1 MADTAT
7 LSGSM
12 ARAAGAGATYRRILG
27 INLGLNV
34 VIVLL
39 ALLFPT
45 WFANLVGA
53 AGAPAPWL
61 PAWALALLFLTLL
74 YLPGMMRPATI
85 RLPNLIGLAER
96 LVMGIAFLI
105 LGLPLL
111 ALYALA
117 FCAALGWTYYRL
129 FVAELA
135 TRP

>member
-12 ARAAGAGATYRRILG
+12 ARAAGAGAAYRRILG

-34 VIVLL
+34 VIGLL
-39 ALLFPT
+39 TLLFPT
-45 WFANLVGA
+45 WFADVIGA
-53 AGAPAPWL
+53 RGAVAPWL
-61 PAWALALLFLTLL
+61 PAWGLALLFLTLL
-74 YLPGMMRPATI
+74 YVPGWMRPATI
-85 RLPNLIGLAER
+85 RMPNLIGLAER

-105 LGLPLL
+105 LGVPLL
-111 ALYALA
+111 GLYALA
-117 FCAALGWTYYRL
+117 FCAALTWGYYRL

>member
-12 ARAAGAGATYRRILG
+12 ARAAGAAATYRRILG
-27 INLGLNV
+27 INLGLNA
-34 VIVLL
+34 VIGLL

-45 WFANLVGA
+45 WFAGLVGA
-53 AGAPAPWL
+53 GAPPAPWL
-61 PAWALALLFLTLL
+61 PAWGLALLFLTLL
-74 YLPGMMRPATI
+74 YVPGWMRPATI

-96 LVMGIAFLI
+96 LAMGIAFLI
-105 LGLPLL
+105 LGVPLL
-111 ALYALA
+111 GLYALV
-117 FCAALGWTYYRL
+117 FCAALTWGYYRL

>member
-1 MADTAT
+1 MSDTAT

-27 INLGLNV
+27 INLGLNL
-34 VIVLL
+34 VIGLL

-53 AGAPAPWL
+53 SGATAPWL
-61 PAWALALLFLTLL
+61 SAWALALLFLTLL
-74 YLPGMMRPATI
+74 YLPGLMRPATI
-85 RLPNLIGLAER
+85 RMPNLIGLAER
-96 LVMGIAFLI
+96 LFTGIAFLI

-111 ALYALA
+111 GLYALI
-117 FCAALGWTYYRL
+117 FCAALTWGYYRL